1 MKSWVGIV
9 LLTSDDLALPAIV
22 KLLRDP
28 KIPVH
33 VQDNILDLFNSIL
46 EPVMS
51 KVKNSTRSYRQE
63 PYIAAAMAARRNGQ
77 MRPSLIGPS
86 TSVDGKV
93 VHMVGSNSDP
103 DLLKAGGLLGRTSLS
118 AKPRGSFADGSG
130 GNTGNGTA
138 STSNLRQQGLMKSV
152 NSLSNMSDT
161 ASQASATSTSS
172 SINHSTVGSSAGNGA
187 PSGSHH
193 RSSTRGLVGMFAQ
206 AFRRG
211 SANSTSSGLNLANLP
226 SDGIAASGRALPPT
240 PFIPPGSSSSS
251 GFSSGVPLPPPHTV
265 ASGDI
270 TRKRPSVTDH
280 FFSSHH
286 NNSDGNTSRS
296 SIAKS
301 NSRPQVAHPDT
312 IGYFDDGSGG
322 ISSAAQA
329 HQRDITGDFDPV
341 YNLLENY
348 TAILG
353 CSFLHMGLIHSLFV
367 LGVEGSMEIAKR
379 SRALLISFLQVV
391 ATVLPE
397 NACADLLTN
406 PVLIQLAVEVHG
418 SEQKNSYHN
427 MYRAH
432 QSAQILIDLAEAFSL
447 MPFKQTSGSH
457 VSNLSMAN
465 QNLHLTSSSMGRHR
479 TGSNA
484 KFGNNPSTGN
494 ATATGGSAQSSGS
507 TGGSALAASAGGNA
521 GGMANGSIS
530 SGGGPAITQR
540 ANFQALNIKT
550 LFELAEEIK
559 ISSLSTIVVNGRKST
574 TSSSVL
580 DLTPSGTRGSQTP
593 VLSFGAADALYNLRI
608 SLAPMVDKA
617 DFIKQMETSRIIGKE
632 GKEPFKWDWLT
643 TSDMLEYSFDNQ
655 ACLTEAL
662 KTKWVRRLSGFYR
675 CTPDEKGYFANLDW
689 EPTHLQY
696 LEAACNL
703 YSVLLKDSQGRDFL
717 TSDRRGMLFVQMTGE
732 LENVIN
738 LVSKPAPSGHTSML
752 FSSSGGNNTTG
763 GISGGNSNGT
773 NGTIGTFASSKCVFR
788 PQSVTTT
795 MAREF
800 FALLGR
806 IVRNPWSR
814 RLLDNTNI
822 FQCLSR
828 IGGYRSL
835 DYVSRVIATSLFYHD
850 GGTLS
855 KHILQ
860 FWTANGCST
869 QLKYYMHGLLRTMAQ
884 ALSSCDPGYWC
895 IDSIITQLMN
905 EDDEE
910 SDDLINTDGAANNLY
925 KAISELIHSKASLRT
940 IISKRP
946 RAIVEA
952 PHATQEIVQDTLLVR
967 FAAIPEGV
975 SFLQVH
981 PHPLSLNKHSQPWLD
996 YELQRWMTQKSKE
1009 YVLQV
1014 EDKVNMALLRPQS
1027 LVRND
1032 LVSRK
1037 LVEPIPIRAPP
1048 EYVTEMFARQ
1058 QAGLGS
1064 AGGVNPNATLV
1075 ADTRGFLRLPWHMEV
1090 KVVQNQYNPIT
1101 GQYGSGGGS
1110 GSGADSVHLPGEYVR
1125 MDTFVDISE
1134 ISSPLAYETT
1144 CDANRLFTVRAIVC
1158 DGKGQ
1163 QVGCNINATA
1173 VIHSTLMVGI
1183 CPVNKTGGIQTAPGG
1198 RVARRRSSSSNVP
1211 PNSSNITSGIGS
1223 SGVVGVGAGNG
1234 GMSDRSSMIGNARSS
1249 LVGNSSGNGNGND
1262 GMDDGCTVMGGA
1274 DFDHSDNPVTIG
1286 QEHVFEWLTCRAG
1299 HRQSNLTEMTD
1310 GRFAVTLPNEPIVF
1324 IFSRRA
1330 PNAAGGVGTSATATR
1345 LSRSG
1350 SLAPDYTRT
1359 GRASSSANNNNSS
1372 AAASASLFDMNRNN
1386 RMDASRA
1393 GSALYLVEIQ
1403 YFFRLETGQSVF
1415 VPMPLHL
1422 YGELSR
1428 SLEGLEC
1435 LAKRS
1440 IIFDT
1445 VSKVHTIYDQL
1456 IKSAHNVV
1464 PMSLFADASIANN
1477 NAGSTNMTASGN
1489 NYTNTLELR
1498 AALWSLAQIG
1508 AASEMGLTAIL
1519 NCDAN
1524 FIAWC
1529 IEAVCHCPYFSI
1541 RGTFFHVLGLLG
1553 RTPTGAAALQTCNW
1567 SVSGF
1572 TTSIVH
1578 VNNAPSTATTMNSV
1592 STTANNTSMYSP
1604 VITTSSSR
1612 PLSQHNPYSSA
1623 AASSASSAAT
1633 MTTSLSSMS
1642 TNAAIAIPHNTSIL
1656 FRDLGTVG
1664 STSYGASAAG
1674 SASSSSLT
1682 TVGGLRRAGS
1692 FSSSANTSLSA
1703 SSGASAVG
1711 VNNSGSNAVNTT
1723 TANAGGIPT
1732 SISTSSLP
1740 ALAASAAASAA
1751 AGGAATVSSAAGSLP
1766 TNATSRITLP
1776 TTYTSISAAVGG
1788 HAIVSTGQQLLKL
1801 SPVMTSSTLTPEQ
1814 EVINLICKFPGNIM
1828 YKESKSRLENLRRE
1842 HPQIFQSRSLFVTVM
1857 HLLDMFTFK
1866 LPLRREIVALFSD
1879 QAKRKYASPTA
1890 SSVSNT
1896 VGNTSQPINANIGNN
1911 NNSINNTSNTTNG
1924 NYDAISSDTSSVVST
1939 VIDDPLVTSDNT
1951 TSVNT
1956 AAEIL
1961 ILDQ

>member
-1 MKSWVGIV
+1 
-9 LLTSDDLALPAIV
+9 
-22 KLLRDP
+22 
-28 KIPVH
+28 
-33 VQDNILDLFNSIL
+33 L
-46 EPVMS
+46 EPVIA

-63 PYIAAAMAARRNGQ
+63 PYIAAAMAVRRNGQ
-77 MRPSLIGPS
+77 MRPSLVGPS

-93 VHMVGSNSDP
+93 LHIIGSNSDP
-103 DLLKAGGLLGRTSLS
+103 DLVKTSGLLGRASLS
-118 AKPRGSFADGSG
+118 SKPRSSFTEGPSG
-130 GNTGNGTA
+130 NNPSS
-138 STSNLRQQGLMKSV
+138 STNLRQQGMLKSV
-152 NSLSNMSDT
+152 NSFSNMSDAT
-161 ASQASATSTSS
+161 SQASVTSASS
-172 SINHSTVGSSAGNGA
+172 SVNHSTTGSSGGSVA
-187 PSGSHH
+187 PPNSHN
-193 RSSTRGLVGMFAQ
+193 RSSTRGLVGMFTQ

-211 SANSTSSGLNLANLP
+211 STNSTNSGLNLANLP

-240 PFIPPGSSSSS
+240 PPAPTYVSSSSS
-251 GFSSGVPLPPPHTV
+251 AFNNNGIPVPPPHTI
-265 ASGDI
+265 AAGELS
-270 TRKRPSVTDH
+270 RKRPSVTDH
-280 FFSSHH
+280 FFASHH
-286 NNSDGNTSRS
+286 DSNTSRS
-296 SIAKS
+296 SIVKPY
-301 NSRPQVAHPDT
+301 SRPQVANPDA
-312 IGYFDDGSGG
+312 IGYYDDGSGG
-322 ISSAAQA
+322 GSAPQAQ
-329 HQRDITGDFDPV
+329 QRDVTGDFDPV

-379 SRALLISFLQVV
+379 CRALLISFLQVV

-397 NACADLLTN
+397 NACANLLTN

-418 SEQKNSYHN
+418 SEQNNTYHN
-427 MYRAH
+427 MYRSH

-447 MPFKQTSGSH
+447 MPYKQTSGSH
-457 VSNLSMAN
+457 VSNLSMVN

-484 KFGNNPSTGN
+484 KFGSNPNAGN
-494 ATATGGSAQSSGS
+494 ITTTGGGALSG
-507 TGGSALAASAGGNA
+507 GGSGGGASSTGGNA
-521 GGMANGSIS
+521 GNGTNNSNS
-530 SGGGPAITQR
+530 SGGGSAITQR
-540 ANFQALNIKT
+540 ANFHALNIKT

-574 TSSSVL
+574 TSSSIL
-580 DLTPSGTRGSQTP
+580 DLTPSGSRGSQTP
-593 VLSFGAADALYNLRI
+593 ALSFGAADALYNLRI

-655 ACLTEAL
+655 SCLTEAL

-703 YSVLLKDSQGRDFL
+703 YSVLLKDPQGRDFL
-717 TSDRRGMLFVQMTGE
+717 TSDRRGMLFVQMTSE

-738 LVSKPAPSGHTSML
+738 LVSKTASSGHTSMV
-752 FSSSGGNNTTG
+752 FSSSGGNNAAG
-763 GISGGNSNGT
+763 GMSGGNNNG
-773 NGTIGTFASSKCVFR
+773 NSSSASSKCVFR

-828 IGGYRSL
+828 IGSYRSL
-835 DYVSRVIATSLFYHD
+835 DYISRVIATSLFYHD

-860 FWTANGCST
+860 FWTANGCSIP
-869 QLKYYMHGLLRTMAQ
+869 LKYYMHGLLRTMAQ
-884 ALSSCDPGYWC
+884 TLSACDPGYWC

-905 EDDEE
+905 EDDED
-910 SDDLINTDGAANNLY
+910 SDDPNSADGAANNLY
-925 KAISELIHSKASLRT
+925 KAIGELIHSKASLRT
-940 IISKRP
+940 IVSKRP

-952 PHATQEIVQDTLLVR
+952 PHATQKIVQDTLLVR

-975 SFLQVH
+975 SFLQAH
-981 PHPLSLNKHSQPWLD
+981 PHPSSLNKHSQPWLD

-1027 LVRND
+1027 LIRND

-1037 LVEPIPIRAPP
+1037 FIEPIPIRAPP

-1090 KVVQNQYNPIT
+1090 KVVQNQYNPTT
-1101 GQYGSGGGS
+1101 GLYGSAGGS
-1110 GSGADSVHLPGEYVR
+1110 GSGTDSVYLPGEYIR

-1134 ISSPLAYETT
+1134 ISSPLVYETT
-1144 CDANRLFTVRAIVC
+1144 CDANRIFTVRAMVC

-1163 QVGCNINATA
+1163 QVGCHISSTA

-1183 CPVNKTGGIQTAPGG
+1183 CPVNKTGSIQTAPGG

-1211 PNSSNITSGIGS
+1211 PNTSNNVSGTG
-1223 SGVVGVGAGNG
+1223 GVGGSGGGTGNIGMG
-1234 GMSDRSSMIGNARSS
+1234 GGSVTDRGSIVGNARSS
-1249 LVGNSSGNGNGND
+1249 LVGNTSGNGNVSGND
-1262 GMDDGCTVMGGA
+1262 GMDDGCTIMGGA

-1286 QEHVFEWLTCRAG
+1286 QEHVFEWLTCRPG
-1299 HRQSNLTEMTD
+1299 HRQGNLAEMSD

-1330 PNAAGGVGTSATATR
+1330 PNATSAGVATTTR

-1350 SLAPDYTRT
+1350 SLAPDYTRA
-1359 GRASSSANNNNSS
+1359 GRASSSANNAGNS

-1403 YFFRLETGQSVF
+1403 YFFRLETGQSTF

-1456 IKSAHNVV
+1456 IKSAHNVM
-1464 PMSLFADASIANN
+1464 PMSLVVDASAASN
-1477 NAGSTNMTASGN
+1477 NASNISMTTSSNN

-1498 AALWSLAQIG
+1498 AALWSLAHIG

-1519 NCDAN
+1519 NCDAK

-1529 IEAVCHCPYFSI
+1529 IDAACHCPYFSI

-1553 RTPTGAAALQTCNW
+1553 RTSTGASALHSCQW

-1572 TTSIVH
+1572 TTSIVRTSS
-1578 VNNAPSTATTMNSV
+1578 ASSAATTKNNTV
-1592 STTANNTSMYSP
+1592 STTYNTANNMSIYSP
-1604 VITTSSSR
+1604 VLTTSSSR
-1612 PLSQHNPYSSA
+1612 PISQHNTYSSA
-1623 AASSASSAAT
+1623 AAFPSASSAAAT

-1642 TNAAIAIPHNTSIL
+1642 TNAAVAIPHNPSIL
-1656 FRDLGTVG
+1656 FRDIGNVG
-1664 STSYGASAAG
+1664 STGSGTSTTGSSSSSSLSNAGGIRRVGSFGSSATASSSSSSLGASAAG
-1674 SASSSSLT
+1674 LGSNNSNNTSGIAIANAST
-1682 TVGGLRRAGS
+1682 GNAGGVP
-1692 FSSSANTSLSA
+1692 TSLSA
-1703 SSGASAVG
+1703 
-1711 VNNSGSNAVNTT
+1711 
-1723 TANAGGIPT
+1723 
-1732 SISTSSLP
+1732 SSLP
-1740 ALAASAAASAA
+1740 ALAASATVNATASAGAGGIASAA
-1751 AGGAATVSSAAGSLP
+1751 VAGLLP
-1766 TNATSRITLP
+1766 TNATGRMTSSTSVP
-1776 TTYTSISAAVGG
+1776 TTGPG
-1788 HAIVSTGQQLLKL
+1788 RFVSSGQQLLKL
-1801 SPVMTSSTLTPEQ
+1801 SPVMTASVLTPEQ

-1828 YKESKSRLENLRRE
+1828 YKESKNRLENLRRE
-1842 HPQIFQSRSLFVTVM
+1842 HPHIFQSRALFVTVL

-1879 QAKRKYASPTA
+1879 QAKRKSTPVTSNAQTSTVNTTSQQNQNNSSTITGNDDA
-1890 SSVSNT
+1890 TSSDSSSVL
-1896 VGNTSQPINANIGNN
+1896 
-1911 NNSINNTSNTTNG
+1911 
-1924 NYDAISSDTSSVVST
+1924 ST
-1939 VIDDPLVTSDNT
+1939 VIDDPLVTRDNT
-1951 TSVNT
+1951 NAANT
-1956 AAEIL
+1956 AAQAL
-1961 ILDQ
+1961 VLDQ